1 MRVDNK
7 GNNLTK
13 ITNQKKRRKDMK
25 NVKRFSIL
33 AAVLV
38 LALGIL
44 TACGGSSDSGS
55 ADGDSADKTIKVAAS
70 PTPHAEILNAISDE
84 LAAEGWTLEVI
95 EFDDYVQ
102 PNVATTDGDVDANY
116 FQHVPYLDEYNEQN
130 GTDLVAVGN
139 VHYEAMGVYKGTKDS
154 FDALED
160 GDKIGIPNDGTNG
173 ARALQLLEANGV
185 LKLKEDAGVTATEQ
199 DIVENPKNL
208 EIVPL
213 EAATIPASLPD
224 LALGVINYNYANG
237 AGFTQDDAVALETA
251 DSDAAETF
259 VNVIV
264 VNAGNENSEKTQALV
279 KAVQSDTVKNF
290 ILDNYNGLIQP
301 KF

>member
-1 MRVDNK
+1 
-7 GNNLTK
+7 
-13 ITNQKKRRKDMK
+13 MK
-25 NVKRFSIL
+25 NVKKFSIIAL
-33 AAVLV
+33 VLV
-38 LALGIL
+38 LTLGIL
-44 TACGGSSDSGS
+44 TACGGGGGGS
-55 ADGDSADKTIKVAAS
+55 EEAADKTIKVAAS
-70 PTPHAEILNAISDE
+70 PTPHAEILNAISDS
-84 LAAEGWTLEVI
+84 LAEEGWTLEVI

-130 GTDLVAVGN
+130 GTDLVAVAN
-139 VHYEAMGVYKGTKDS
+139 VHYEAMGIYKGTKDS
-154 FDALED
+154 LDALED

-185 LKLKEDAGVTATEQ
+185 IKLKEDAGVTATEQ
-199 DIVENPKNL
+199 DIAENPKNI

-213 EAATIPASLPD
+213 EAATIPAALED
-224 LALGVINYNYANG
+224 LAFGVINYNYANG
-237 AGFTQDDAVALETA
+237 AGKTQDDAVALETA
-251 DSDAAETF
+251 DSDAAETY

-279 KAVQSDTVKNF
+279 KAIQTDAVKDF
-290 ILDNYNGLIQP
+290 ILENYNGLIQP

>member
-1 MRVDNK
+1 
-7 GNNLTK
+7 
-13 ITNQKKRRKDMK
+13 MK
-25 NVKRFSIL
+25 NVKKFSIL
-33 AAVLV
+33 ALVLV

-44 TACGGSSDSGS
+44 TACGGGSSDSG
-55 ADGDSADKTIKVAAS
+55 DGGDSADKTIKVAAS
-70 PTPHAEILNAISDE
+70 PTPHAEILNSISDA
-84 LAAEGWTLEVI
+84 LAKEGWTLEVV

-130 GTDLVAVGN
+130 GTDLVAVAN

-185 LKLKEDAGVTATEQ
+185 LKLKEGAGVTATEQ
-199 DIVENPKNL
+199 DIAENPKNL

-237 AGFTQDDAVALETA
+237 AGFTQDDAIALETA
-251 DSDAAETF
+251 DSDAAETY

-264 VNAGNENSEKTQALV
+264 VNAGNEDSEKTKALV
-279 KAVQSDTVKNF
+279 AAIQTDAVKDF
-290 ILDNYNGLIQP
+290 ILENYNGLIQP

>member
-1 MRVDNK
+1 
-7 GNNLTK
+7 
-13 ITNQKKRRKDMK
+13 MK

-38 LALGIL
+38 LTLGIL

-55 ADGDSADKTIKVAAS
+55 ADGDSTDKTIKVAAS

>member
-1 MRVDNK
+1 
-7 GNNLTK
+7 
-13 ITNQKKRRKDMK
+13 MK
-25 NVKRFSIL
+25 NVKKFSIL
-33 AAVLV
+33 ALVLV

-44 TACGGSSDSGS
+44 TACGGGSSDSG
-55 ADGDSADKTIKVAAS
+55 DGGDPADKTIKVAAS
-70 PTPHAEILNAISDE
+70 PTPHAEILGSISDA
-84 LAAEGWTLEVI
+84 LAEEGWTLEVV

-130 GTDLVAVGN
+130 GTDLVAVAN

-185 LKLKEDAGVTATEQ
+185 LKLKEGAGVTATEQ
-199 DIVENPKNL
+199 DVAENPKNL
-208 EIVPL
+208 EFVPL

-237 AGFTQDDAVALETA
+237 AGFTQDDAIALETA
-251 DSDAAETF
+251 DSEAAETY

>member
-1 MRVDNK
+1 
-7 GNNLTK
+7 
-13 ITNQKKRRKDMK
+13 MK

-44 TACGGSSDSGS
+44 TACGGGSSDSGS

-102 PNVATTDGDVDANY
+102 PNVATTDGDVDAND